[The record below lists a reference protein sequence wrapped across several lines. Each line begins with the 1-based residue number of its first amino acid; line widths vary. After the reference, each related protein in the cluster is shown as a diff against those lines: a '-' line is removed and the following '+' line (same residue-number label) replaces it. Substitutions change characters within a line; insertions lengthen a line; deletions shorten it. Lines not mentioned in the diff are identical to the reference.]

1 MTIATWTRDLAVDS
15 VRYAARTPVRAARLL
30 RRRDHPVVLMHG
42 FLGFNRIGPIQY
54 FQNVREWLW
63 LHGFP
68 AYAPTA
74 DPLNTFEYR
83 AYEWFYGREPGGD
96 PPFAESTLYRPRSL
110 LSLETL
116 DPFVLR
122 RMRTSGIADVYLRHR
137 RPVHL
142 IAHSQACTDARYLT
156 APEGMGGWRPFADG
170 RFGDDLVGVTIADT
184 IASVTTVAG
193 PHNGVLVADD
203 TALVSEFLTRYV
215 IPLVDRFISALSHD
229 ESDLWAAAREFGS
242 EYMLGEFNPNH
253 TEHPGVT
260 YRSVAGVT
268 NAYQVNLILK
278 WFHIQTRTN
287 PEFERSDN
295 DGFVPV
301 GSARWPVTGAVP
313 RDVVLDSL
321 LHSPGTVDNRERHG
335 NWEFLGTIYADHVNQ
350 IGIPISYPRNTVFH
364 HLPFY
369 AGLARLASGEFHG
382 DVTLQPNG
390 RWRRPRDTGM
400 LPTLEIPAEV
410 AAPATATVTAG
421 T

>member
-1 MTIATWTRDLAVDS
+1 MGIATWTRDLALDS
-15 VRYAARTPVRAARLL
+15 VRYLARTPHRAVRMSG
-30 RRRDHPVVLMHG
+30 RRDHPVVLMHG
-42 FLGFNRIGPIQY
+42 FLGFNRIGPLQY
-54 FQNVREWLW
+54 FQNVREWLRM
-63 LHGFP
+63 HGFP

-83 AYEWFYGREPGGD
+83 AYEWFYGRPPHGE
-96 PPFAESTLYRPRSL
+96 PPFSDETLFRRRHL
-110 LSLETL
+110 LSPAEL

-122 RMRTSGIADVYLRHR
+122 RLRVSGIGEVFLRHR
-137 RPVHL
+137 RPVHVV
-142 IAHSQACTDARYLT
+142 AHSQASIDIRHLT
-156 APEGMGGWRPFADG
+156 APEGMGNWKPFAG
-170 RFGDDLVGVTIADT
+170 GSFGDDLADVTIADT

-193 PHNGVLVADD
+193 PHNGVMIADD
-203 TALVSEFLTRYV
+203 TAAVNEFLTSYV
-215 IPLVDRFISALSHD
+215 IPAVDRVISLFSHD
-229 ESDLWAAAREFGS
+229 QSDLWTSAREFGC
-242 EYMLGEFNPNH
+242 EYMVGEFNPVH
-253 TEHPGVT
+253 SEHPGIP
-260 YRSVAGVT
+260 YRSVAGIT
-268 NAYQVNLILK
+268 NAYQVNLFLK

-369 AGLARLASGEFHG
+369 LGLARLAAGEFHD
-382 DVTLQPNG
+382 DVRLQPNG
-390 RWRRPRDTGM
+390 RWRRPKTEGM
-400 LPTLEIPAEV
+400 LPSISLPAEV
-410 AAPATATVTAG
+410 AAPAPTG
-421 T
+421 S